1 MATLIDRLR
10 AYLHSPKGRQNVEKA
25 KRMARDP
32 HTQQKVRRY
41 LDRFRSR
48 RH

>member
-1 MATLIDRLR
+1 MALMDRVR
-10 AYLHSPKGRQNVEKA
+10 AYMRSPKGRQNVEKA

-32 HTQQKVRRY
+32 HTQQKVRRF
-41 LDRFRSR
+41 LNRFRTR